1 MSYFVYIL
9 RSIKDSSF
17 YIGYTNNLDRRL
29 EEHNKGESRYTRKK
43 KPWKIFY
50 FEIFRSKS
58 EALKRERFLKKQ
70 KNTSFYMKLKEKSS
84 LVR

>member
-9 RSIKDSSF
+9 RSIQDSSF

-29 EEHNKGESRYTRKK
+29 EEHNLGESRYTTRK
-43 KPWKIFY
+43 KPWEVFY
-50 FEIFRSKS
+50 FETFKTKS

-70 KNTSFYMKLKEKSS
+70 KNTSFYMKLKDNSS